1 MSNLAVIKELK
12 EGTVALGLPFS
23 DNVFEALD
31 VYLQLLIKWNGSFN
45 LSGISNPDEMVSKHL
60 LDSLAISPFITGKL
74 IADIGTGAGLPGIP
88 LAIANPDKH
97 FILVDS
103 NGKKTRFL
111 FQAKLALKL
120 KNITIENCRIEHY
133 QSNQQI
139 DIVLSRAFSSLS
151 DMANK
156 SAHLLAED
164 GFLLAMKGR
173 YPEQEIDE
181 LTEGFLV
188 AKVNKLQIPG
198 EDAERHL
205 VEIRRSTE

>member
-1 MSNLAVIKELK
+1 MSNSVVIDELK
-12 EGTVALGLPFS
+12 EGAQALGLSFS
-23 DNVFEALD
+23 DDVFAALD
-31 VYLQLLIKWNGSFN
+31 VYLQLLIKWNSSFN

-60 LDSLAISPFITGKL
+60 LDSLAISPFITGKI

-120 KNITIENCRIEHY
+120 SNITIENSRIEHY

-139 DIVLSRAFSSLS
+139 DIVMSRAFASLS
-151 DMANK
+151 DMVDK
-156 SAHLLAED
+156 SAHLLAQD

-173 YPEQEIDE
+173 YPAQEIDQ
-181 LTEGFLV
+181 LTDGFEV
-188 AKVNKLQIPG
+188 AKVDKLQIPG
-198 EDAERHL
+198 EDGERHL
-205 VEIRRSTE
+205 VEIRRSH

>member
-1 MSNLAVIKELK
+1 MSNSAVIDELK
-12 EGTVALGLPFS
+12 EGAQALGLSFS
-23 DNVFEALD
+23 DDVFTALD
-31 VYLQLLIKWNGSFN
+31 VYLQLLIKWNASFN

-120 KNITIENCRIEHY
+120 SNITIENSRIEHY

-139 DIVLSRAFSSLS
+139 DIVMSRAFASLS
-151 DMANK
+151 DMVDK

-173 YPEQEIDE
+173 YPEQEIDQ
-181 LTEGFLV
+181 LTDGFVV
-188 AKVNKLQIPG
+188 AKVDKLQIPG
-198 EDAERHL
+198 EDGERHL
-205 VEIRRSTE
+205 VEIRRSP

>member
-1 MSNLAVIKELK
+1 MSNSDVITELRQGS
-12 EGTVALGLPFS
+12 EALGLAFEN
-23 DNVFEALD
+23 DVFMALE
-31 VYLQLLIKWNGSFN
+31 VYLELLIKWNSSFN
-45 LSGISNPDEMVSKHL
+45 LSGISNPKDMVSRHL
-60 LDSLAISPFITGKL
+60 LDSLAISPFITGGT

-88 LAIANPDKH
+88 LAIANPDKQ

-111 FQAKLALKL
+111 FQAKLALNL
-120 KNITIENCRIEHY
+120 SNITIENCRIEHY
-133 QSNQQI
+133 QSNQQV
-139 DIVLSRAFSSLS
+139 DIVMSRAFASLN

-173 YPEQEIDE
+173 YPTQEIEE
-181 LTEGFLV
+181 LDLKFSV
-188 AKVNKLQIPG
+188 ASVEKLRIPS

-205 VEIRRSTE
+205 VKIIRS